1 MSEGSSLRERFGNT
15 GSFVLG
21 WFLVIV
27 GIPLWPLPGP
37 GTIVVVA
44 GVALLS
50 RHYVWAQKLLD
61 PLQRRAVTAAK
72 FGVATWP
79 RIAFSAFGGLW
90 LFAAGIV
97 WWINPEIPEFDLLG
111 KHFGPPLPLGGWG
124 TGLGL
129 MASAVAGWGLLAYS
143 VKRWRH
149 PETAESE
156 TVN

>member
-1 MSEGSSLRERFGNT
+1 MMFTMTQGSPLSERFGRT

-21 WFLVIV
+21 WILVVV
-27 GIPLWPLPGP
+27 GIPLMPLPGP
-37 GTIVVVA
+37 GTIVLVA

-50 RHYVWAQKLLD
+50 RHYVWAQRLLD
-61 PLQRRAVTAAK
+61 PLQKRAITAAK
-72 FGVATWP
+72 VGVATWP

-90 LFAAGIV
+90 LLVLGIV

-129 MASAVAGWGLLAYS
+129 IASAFAGWGLLAYS
-143 VKRWRH
+143 VRRWH
-149 PETAESE
+149 NADAD
-156 TVN
+156 VN